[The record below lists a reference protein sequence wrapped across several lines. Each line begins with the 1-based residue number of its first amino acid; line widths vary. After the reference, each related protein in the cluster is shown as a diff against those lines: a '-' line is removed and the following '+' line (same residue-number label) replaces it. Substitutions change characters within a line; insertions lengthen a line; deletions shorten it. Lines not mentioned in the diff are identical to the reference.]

1 MNKTFNLLFYV
12 KKTKINA
19 AGEVNNSILSIPI
32 FLQNIL
38 GYKFNRISAICHHLK
53 SQKAFISDSGSVNR
67 IIVSNKENFVDFVF
81 KISFYD

>member
-1 MNKTFNLLFYV
+1 MNKAFNLLFYV

-38 GYKFNRISAICHHLK
+38 GYKFNKKKTLPKKCLLK
-53 SQKAFISDSGSVNR
+53 VVVQKYYFLINGADSTFPFLSVNF
-67 IIVSNKENFVDFVF
+67 NT
-81 KISFYD
+81 